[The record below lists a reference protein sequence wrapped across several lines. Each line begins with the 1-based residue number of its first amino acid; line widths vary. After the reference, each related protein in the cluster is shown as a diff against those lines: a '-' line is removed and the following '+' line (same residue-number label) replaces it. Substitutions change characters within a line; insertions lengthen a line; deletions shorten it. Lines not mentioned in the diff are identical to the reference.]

1 VAGIIVKTPMSLLNP
16 GAKNWIPKYL
26 DLLHTGDITLDVSLA
41 RKLPQE
47 ELIHALV
54 FQTGLVFGY
63 PTELLFYQ
71 GDTSK
76 WTLDEKLKVLL
87 FEHLLLDY
95 SISKGES
102 EFLESEFLES
112 LLTFYRHYKVNSVLS
127 VLTFFIKDPTSVK
140 VESIL
145 SRRVNIRKVYSTKF
159 WVNYL
164 CNSLV
169 YLDVIAYHESLLHKE
184 PLDSHYEQYA
194 ESVLQVIVQA
204 SKIDGEIDK
213 QEQTLLDVF
222 LASASFSEEKKGVI
236 RESRFDESTIEQI
249 SMRIPNHSS
258 VLLKKYLLD
267 IGVLTIFS
275 DLQAL
280 DVELDFLRKLY
291 TLLDL
296 SERDLHTSIGLIQ
309 AFVIE
314 NNHEVAFLQEN
325 SSYDKLYSSFSTRWI
340 KILGRN
346 KDKLVEELNESKE
359 LVFLVKKSLHKELS
373 IEEKEK
379 ISGQFKDIIKSMPAL
394 AIFMLPGGALL
405 LPLILKIVPAL
416 LPSAFRENEI
426 EED

>member
-1 VAGIIVKTPMSLLNP
+1 MSLLNP

-26 DLLHTGDITLDVSLA
+26 DLLNTGEITLNVSLA
-41 RKLPQE
+41 RKLPPE
-47 ELIHALV
+47 EFIHAVV

-63 PTELLFYQ
+63 PTELLFYS

-76 WTLDEKLKVLL
+76 WTIDEKLKVLL
-87 FEHLLLDY
+87 FEQLLLEY
-95 SISKGES
+95 SLIKADSAFNS
-102 EFLESEFLES
+102 TEFLDS
-112 LLTFYRHYKVNSVLS
+112 LLTFYKHYKVNSVLS
-127 VLTFFIKDPTSVK
+127 VLTFFIKELNSIK

-145 SRRVNIRKVYSTKF
+145 SRRVHIRKVYSTKF

-169 YLDVIAYHESLLHKE
+169 YLDVIAYHEFLSSEESLE
-184 PLDSHYEQYA
+184 SHYEQYA
-194 ESVLQVIVQA
+194 ESVLHVIVQA

-213 QEQTLLDVF
+213 QEQTMLDVF
-222 LASASFSEEKKGVI
+222 LASAAFSEEKKGLI
-236 RESRFDESTIEQI
+236 KESRFNDSTIEQLVDI
-249 SMRIPNHSS
+249 IPVNSS
-258 VLLKKYLLD
+258 SLLKKYLLD

-291 TLLDL
+291 MLLGL
-296 SERDLHTSIGLIQ
+296 TEKDLHTSIGLIQ

-314 NNHEVAFLQEN
+314 NNHEVSFLQEN
-325 SSYDKLYSSFSTRWI
+325 SSYDKLYTSFSNRWI

-346 KDKLVEELNESKE
+346 KDKLVEELHESKE

-379 ISGQFKDIIKSMPAL
+379 VSSQFKDIIKSMPAL

-416 LPSAFRENEI
+416 LPSAFRENEL
-426 EED
+426 EDDSSPTG

>member
-1 VAGIIVKTPMSLLNP
+1 MHNLNP

-26 DLLHTGDITLDVSLA
+26 DMLSTGEIILDISLA
-41 RKLPQE
+41 KQLPSE

-76 WTLDEKLKVLL
+76 WTIDEKLKVLL

-95 SISKGES
+95 SIQRNETVFSDE
-102 EFLESEFLES
+102 EFLET
-112 LLTFYRHYKVNSVLS
+112 LLVFYKKYKVHSVLN
-127 VLTFFIKDPTSVK
+127 VLLFFIKDPTSVK
-140 VESIL
+140 LENIF
-145 SRRVNIRKVYSTKF
+145 SRRVNIRKVFSSKF

-164 CNSLV
+164 SNSLI
-169 YLDVIAYHESLLHKE
+169 YLDVIAYHEFLINKE
-184 PLDSHYEQYA
+184 NPESHYEEYA

-204 SKIDGEIDK
+204 SKVDGSIDK
-213 QEQTLLDVF
+213 QEQTLFDIF
-222 LASASFSEEKKGVI
+222 LASAAISDEKRGLIKDARFSDVE
-236 RESRFDESTIEQI
+236 IENLGQI
-249 SMRIPNHSS
+249 IPS
-258 VLLKKYLLD
+258 VASDLLKKYLLD

-275 DLQAL
+275 DLQAVN
-280 DVELDFLRKLY
+280 VELDFLRSLY
-291 TLLDL
+291 TVLGL
-296 SERDLHTSIGLIQ
+296 SEKDLHTSIGLIQ

-314 NNHEVAFLQEN
+314 NNHQVSFLQEN
-325 SSYDKLYSSFSTRWI
+325 SSYDKLYTSFSSRWI

-346 KDKLVEELNESKE
+346 KDKLVEELYESKE

-373 IEEKEK
+373 AEEKDK
-379 ISGQFKDIIKSMPAL
+379 ISSQFKDIIKSMPAL

-426 EED
+426 DEDSSAS

>member
-1 VAGIIVKTPMSLLNP
+1 MSLLNP
-16 GAKNWIPKYL
+16 GAKNWMPKYL
-26 DLLHTGDITLDVSLA
+26 DLLHTGEITLDVSLA
-41 RKLPQE
+41 RNLPQE

-63 PTELLFYQ
+63 PIELLFYQ

-95 SISKGES
+95 SISKGET
-102 EFLESEFLES
+102 EFNSSEFLES
-112 LLTFYRHYKVNSVLS
+112 LLTFYSHYKVNSVLS
-127 VLTFFIKDPTSVK
+127 ALTFFIKDPASVK
-140 VESIL
+140 VENIL

-169 YLDVIAYHESLLHKE
+169 YLDVIAYHEFLLHKE
-184 PLDSHYEQYA
+184 TLDSYYEQYA

-204 SKIDGEIDK
+204 SKIDGKMDK

-222 LASASFSEEKKGVI
+222 LASASLNEDKKEAIKKSSYEESG
-236 RESRFDESTIEQI
+236 IEQI
-249 SMRIPNHSS
+249 VKLIPKRSS
-258 VLLKKYLLD
+258 ILLKKYLLD

-280 DVELDFLRKLY
+280 EVELDFLQKLY

-296 SERDLHTSIGLIQ
+296 TEEDLHTSTGLIQ

-314 NNHEVAFLQEN
+314 NNHVVAFLQEN
-325 SSYDKLYSSFSTRWI
+325 SSYEKLYSSFSARWI

-346 KDKLVEELNESKE
+346 KDKLIEELNESKE
-359 LVFLVKKSLHKELS
+359 LVYLVKKSLHKELS
-373 IEEKEK
+373 VEEKEK
-379 ISGQFKDIIKSMPAL
+379 VSSQFRDIMKSMPAL

-405 LPLILKIVPAL
+405 LPIILKIVPAL
-416 LPSAFRENEI
+416 LPSAFRDNEV
-426 EED
+426 EEDTSSTE

>member
-1 VAGIIVKTPMSLLNP
+1 MNSLNP

-26 DLLHTGDITLDVSLA
+26 DMLSTGEILLDVSLA
-41 RKLPQE
+41 KQLPPD
-47 ELIHALV
+47 ELIHAFV

-95 SISKGES
+95 KIRLGE
-102 EFLESEFLES
+102 ETFLEAQFLDS
-112 LLTFYRHYKVNSVLS
+112 LLSFYSGYKMTSVLN
-127 VLTFFIKDPTSVK
+127 VLTFFIKDPISVK
-140 VESIL
+140 VENVL

-164 CNSLV
+164 CNSMV
-169 YLDVIAYHESLLHKE
+169 YLDVIAYHEFLLFKE
-184 PLDSHYEQYA
+184 KPETHYEEYA
-194 ESVLQVIVQA
+194 ESVLQIIVYA
-204 SKIDGEIDK
+204 SKIDGIIDK
-213 QEQTLLDVF
+213 QEQTLLDIF
-222 LASASFSEEKKGVI
+222 LASASISDDRRALI
-236 RESRFDESTIEQI
+236 RESRFDDSGLEGVFGI
-249 SMRIPNHSS
+249 IPSDSS
-258 VLLKKYLLD
+258 ILFKQYLLD

-280 DVELDFLRKLY
+280 DVELEFLRRLY
-291 TLLDL
+291 TLLGL
-296 SERDLHTSIGLIQ
+296 TEKDLHTSIGLIQ

-314 NNHEVAFLQEN
+314 NNHKVSFLQEN
-325 SSYDKLYSSFSTRWI
+325 SSYDKLYSSFSSRWI

-346 KDKLVEELNESKE
+346 KDKLVEELYESKE
-359 LVFLVKKSLHKELS
+359 LVFLVKKSLQKELTP
-373 IEEKEK
+373 EEKEK
-379 ISGQFKDIIKSMPAL
+379 VSTQFKDIIKSMPAL
-394 AIFMLPGGALL
+394 AIFMLPGGVLL

-426 EED
+426 DDESTST

>member
-1 VAGIIVKTPMSLLNP
+1 MNQLNP
-16 GAKNWIPKYL
+16 GSKNWIPKYL
-26 DLLHTGDITLDVSLA
+26 DLLSSGEIILDISLA
-41 RKLPQE
+41 RELPTE
-47 ELIHALV
+47 EIIHALS
-54 FQTGLVFGY
+54 FQTGMVFGY
-63 PTELLFYQ
+63 PSELLFYQ

-95 SISKGES
+95 SIHNDGK
-102 EFLESEFLES
+102 EFSNEQFLNS
-112 LLTFYRHYKVNSVLS
+112 LISFYNNYKVSSILGAF
-127 VLTFFIKDPTSVK
+127 TFFIKDPVSVK
-140 VESIL
+140 VENIL

-169 YLDVIAYHESLLHKE
+169 YLDVIAYHEFLLHKE
-184 PLDSHYEQYA
+184 KPETHYEEFAQ
-194 ESVLQVIVQA
+194 SVLQVIVQA

-222 LASASFSEEKKGVI
+222 LASASISDNRRNSIKA
-236 RESRFDESTIEQI
+236 SRFDESTIENL
-249 SMRIPNHSS
+249 SNMLPNHTPA
-258 VLLKKYLLD
+258 LLKKYLLD

-275 DLQAL
+275 DLEAL
-280 DVELDFLRKLY
+280 NVELDFLQKLY

-296 SERDLHTSIGLIQ
+296 TEKDLHTSIGLIQ
-309 AFVIE
+309 SFVIE
-314 NNHEVAFLQEN
+314 NNHQVSFLQEN
-325 SSYDKLYSSFSTRWI
+325 SSYDKLYSSFSSRWI

-346 KDKLVEELNESKE
+346 KDKLVEELHESKE
-359 LVFLVKKSLHKELS
+359 LIFLVKKSLHKELS

-379 ISGQFKDIIKSMPAL
+379 VSAQFKDIIKSMPAL

-405 LPLILKIVPAL
+405 LPLILKIIPDL

-426 EED
+426 EEEDRTS

>member
-1 VAGIIVKTPMSLLNP
+1 MSLLNP
-16 GAKNWIPKYL
+16 GAKNWMPKYL
-26 DLLHTGDITLDVSLA
+26 DLLNTGEITLDVSLA
-41 RKLPQE
+41 KKLPPE
-47 ELIHALV
+47 ELIHAVV

-63 PTELLFYQ
+63 PTELLFYR

-76 WTLDEKLKVLL
+76 WTIDEKLKVLL
-87 FEHLLLDY
+87 FEHLLLEY
-95 SISKGES
+95 SLIKADS
-102 EFLESEFLES
+102 EFNSTEFLDS
-112 LLTFYRHYKVNSVLS
+112 LLTFYSHYKVSSVLS
-127 VLTFFIKDPTSVK
+127 VLTFFIKEPDSIK
-140 VESIL
+140 AESIL

-169 YLDVIAYHESLLHKE
+169 YLDVIAYHEFLSSEESLE
-184 PLDSHYEQYA
+184 SHYEQYA
-194 ESVLQVIVQA
+194 ESVLHVIVQA
-204 SKIDGEIDK
+204 SKIDGKIDK

-222 LASASFSEEKKGVI
+222 LASAAFSEEKKGLI
-236 RESRFDESTIEQI
+236 KESRFNDSTIEQLVDI
-249 SMRIPNHSS
+249 IPVNSS
-258 VLLKKYLLD
+258 LLLKKYLLD

-291 TLLDL
+291 MLLGL
-296 SERDLHTSIGLIQ
+296 TEKDLHTSIGLIQ

-314 NNHEVAFLQEN
+314 NNHEVSFLQEN
-325 SSYDKLYSSFSTRWI
+325 SSYDKLYTGFSTRWI

-346 KDKLVEELNESKE
+346 KDKLVEELYESKE

-379 ISGQFKDIIKSMPAL
+379 VSSQFKDIIKSMPAL

-426 EED
+426 EDDSSPTG